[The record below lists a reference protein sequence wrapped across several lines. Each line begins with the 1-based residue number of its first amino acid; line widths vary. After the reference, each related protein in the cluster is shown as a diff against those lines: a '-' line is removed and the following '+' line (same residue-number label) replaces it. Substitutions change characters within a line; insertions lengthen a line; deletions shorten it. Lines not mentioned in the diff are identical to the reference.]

1 LSINDKIA
9 EIFEEFDKGM
19 KEFKEK
25 PTDHC
30 IITSSAGSDTTGPV
44 ITGNTSTTNEKETKK

>member
-1 LSINDKIA
+1 
-9 EIFEEFDKGM
+9 M